1 MKIFP
6 LRADF
11 GGFFLPPCRLKWHQK
26 CPQGFVKRVNTKC
39 RKSRIPDRFG
49 WAGRWEAK
57 PPWRYSPGAAKF
69 SQIKSNIPVLSPPS
83 QELLPSFPPFHLS
96 KLLQT
101 FRTFPYFHRHRFIFS
116 WMSKNPMSWSKRR
129 RWMYL
134 LLPASWFSLKT
145 HFNKC
150 IATPQVSLPA
160 SFPAPQS
167 LLTLLKNSPAG
178 SHLRDAILRDRFLLF
193 PPTPVLKVEFLA

>member
-1 MKIFP
+1 MIKHSHCHSMKIFP

-83 QELLPSFPPFHLS
+83 QELLPSFPPFRLS

-101 FRTFPYFHRHRFIFS
+101 FRTFPF
-116 WMSKNPMSWSKRR
+116 
-129 RWMYL
+129 
-134 LLPASWFSLKT
+134 
-145 HFNKC
+145 
-150 IATPQVSLPA
+150 PQA
-160 SFPAPQS
+160 Q
-167 LLTLLKNSPAG
+167 
-178 SHLRDAILRDRFLLF
+178 IYFLLNVKKPHELEQEEMLDVF
-193 PPTPVLKVEFLA
+193 IAPSFLIFFKDTFQ

>member
-1 MKIFP
+1 MTIFP

-11 GGFFLPPCRLKWHQK
+11 GDFFPASMQAEMASEMPTRLCEKGEHKMQKKQNPRLVWVGWQMGSKTPLEIQPWSCQILPDKATSQCFPH
-26 CPQGFVKRVNTKC
+26 
-39 RKSRIPDRFG
+39 IPR
-49 WAGRWEAK
+49 
-57 PPWRYSPGAAKF
+57 S
-69 SQIKSNIPVLSPPS
+69 
-83 QELLPSFPPFHLS
+83 SFPAFLHSAFPNSS
-96 KLLQT
+96 KPSEPS
-101 FRTFPYFHRHRFIFS
+101 RFHRHRFIFS

-129 RWMYL
+129 CWMYL

-178 SHLRDAILRDRFLLF
+178 SHLWDAILRDRFLLF